1 VSSPGAAL
9 RTVRVA
15 STRLQRSRAVL
26 RGAAAVIASALALGG
41 SYLVVVRR
49 PSGADAIARM
59 SHREAGPSGRAGP
72 QAAVRPEAD
81 AAGAEG
87 LPPVVMV
94 HGLGMSG
101 YSMRGLVRALGRHTW
116 ALAPDLP
123 GYGRSPQPRSGTLD
137 VTQLAAAVAAWMRA
151 HAVGPAVLVG
161 HSLGAQVAAQ
171 VALSAPELV
180 LRLVVIAPTGDPTR
194 PTVRELAGRL
204 LRDAFREEPSL
215 WLVAGVDYLRAG
227 PGQMVALMRQAL
239 RQARQQSEHRFTVP
253 LLIVRGEADL
263 VCRQGWCEQ
272 LSASVA
278 DARWAVVPGAHG
290 VTFTP
295 PAELVHLVLQ
305 EVHTAARAHR

>member
-1 VSSPGAAL
+1 MPHVVRGPSP
-9 RTVRVA
+9 RQERRRV
-15 STRLQRSRAVL
+15 LL
-26 RGAAAVIASALALGG
+26 RGAAAVIAPVLALAGG
-41 SYLVVVRR
+41 YLVVVRR
-49 PSGADAIARM
+49 PTGEDAIARM

-72 QAAVRPEAD
+72 RAAVQPGAD
-81 AAGAEG
+81 AEG
-87 LPPVVMV
+87 SGVLPPVVLV

-101 YSMRGLVRALGRHTW
+101 YSMRGLVRAVGRHTW

-137 VTQLAAAVAAWMRA
+137 VADLADAVAAWMRA
-151 HAVGPAVLVG
+151 HDIGPAVLVG

-180 LRLVVIAPTGDPTR
+180 LRLVVIAPTGDPAR
-194 PTVRELAGRL
+194 PRVSELAGRL
-204 LRDAFREEPSL
+204 VRDALREPPSL

-239 RQARQQSEHRFTVP
+239 RQARQQSGHRFTVP

-263 VCRQGWCEQ
+263 VCRQGWCEE

-290 VTFTP
+290 VTFIP
-295 PAELVHLVLQ
+295 PGELVQLVLE
-305 EVHTAARAHR
+305 EVTTAAARAHR